1 MTDIETVIGIQWSGA
16 ITIKPA
22 ITVYL
27 VRPPNYAHWPAY
39 QDVAEVVM
47 RGFAMLGY
55 EAIMTSDIGNISGR
69 AIVIGAHV
77 MSFEQAEGLPHKSVI
92 YNTEHVT
99 SSWIKR
105 EDTLYLQL
113 LRRYEV
119 WDYNQDN
126 SRYLATILG
135 KDVKFVR
142 VGYVSQST
150 RIDSAPVLDIDVL
163 FYGSVNA
170 RRQVI
175 LNGLRSAG
183 LSVHHAFGVYGRQRD
198 ALIARSKV
206 VLNMHYYEPG
216 AFEVVRVSYL
226 LANGKAVVTE
236 VNPGETVDEDL
247 SGAML
252 TAAYGALI
260 EACKGL
266 VEDNVRRQF
275 LEQAGFAAFSKRDE
289 STILK
294 AALGEPTIPV
304 RRSGYVVAESD

>member
-1 MTDIETVIGIQWSGA
+1 
-16 ITIKPA
+16 
-22 ITVYL
+22 
-27 VRPPNYAHWPAY
+27 
-39 QDVAEVVM
+39 
-47 RGFAMLGY
+47 
-55 EAIMTSDIGNISGR
+55 MTSDIGNISGR

-150 RIDSAPVLDIDVL
+150 RINSAPVLDIDVL

-206 VLNMHYYEPG
+206 VLNMHYRG
-216 AFEVVRVSYL
+216 GRLRRDSVS
-226 LANGKAVVTE
+226 V
-236 VNPGETVDEDL
+236 PL
-247 SGAML
+247 SGSSAGWVHPVPL
-252 TAAYGALI
+252 LGPDAGRALARP
-260 EACKGL
+260 E
-266 VEDNVRRQF
+266 
-275 LEQAGFAAFSKRDE
+275 
-289 STILK
+289 
-294 AALGEPTIPV
+294 
-304 RRSGYVVAESD
+304 